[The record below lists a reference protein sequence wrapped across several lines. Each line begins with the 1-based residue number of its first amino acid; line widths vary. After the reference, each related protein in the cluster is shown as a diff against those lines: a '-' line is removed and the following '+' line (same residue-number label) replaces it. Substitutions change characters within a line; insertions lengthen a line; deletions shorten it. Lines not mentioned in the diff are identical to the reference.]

1 MTETDAAQVPTSTNP
16 YETDLDKIPEG
27 DPYLARS
34 PHYGR
39 YHPRPDD
46 FTPQYNYWYQSE
58 AESTAYWKDVVGKY
72 CTPENSIQTVGGREV
87 FVAGAV
93 VIRVDKDDATGAAE
107 ERYSCLN
114 ANELGAA
121 RKAEESLKDLGI
133 AVPVIY
139 FCGTVEEKN
148 VTVESRIPGVSLDV
162 AWRYLTAEQRRS
174 FKEQSRNVIKSLQMA
189 DSSSDEPSY
198 VCRGLNHQ
206 TPAGTHQRER
216 DILFE
221 ESKKDEDFCLVHNDM
236 VRSNMVV
243 KDDKIVGIIGWRQCG
258 YFGLDRAARVHR
270 ELRTPES
277 SYIVGP
283 GEDDGEKSSWAD
295 LYEFPS
301 EDNGKKTLANGHGN
315 PTPEVK
321 LEAEGSS
328 LDAVPSAAVDGIKP
342 SISQLDGTDFPAE
355 HPTPKKV
362 TDLKRGSMSRA
373 SSSERSSPIP
383 ATKGSAAA
391 KKPTAASSKKGTATK
406 KAAPKK
412 RKLNAQDGDSVD
424 GRSNTPASSRASKTP
439 APKKQGSASAAG
451 SPAPESKKKRPKK
464 AAPESDDESVEDANE
479 IFCICRRP
487 DNHTW
492 MIGCDGGC
500 EDWFHGRCVNIDP
513 RDADLIDKYICP
525 NCEEQGKRNTTWKPM
540 CRLPECRKPA
550 RITKQVL
557 SKYCSDEHGREFM
570 RLKTQQLNLVRAPG
584 SASNNSRSTS
594 HTRKGNKSQRS
605 NGHVGELDPET
616 SHAEDGA
623 ASNDEDDDYDMD
635 ADVKNGAEELGSRGG
650 ILTARELKAA
660 ISGVSSV
667 EEFRRLGD
675 RIVSPP
681 DDEVKDDGKKKLGLD
696 IDPKDLTYTPDEETK
711 IQKLRK
717 RRDELLHRKDMLR
730 ARNTFLGLVRQRGKH
745 VLERL
750 KQTDPKG
757 GWKDI
762 CGFDTRLSW
771 SDEEFDEWRL
781 SEAGQKALKDGN
793 LEAIPAKDADG
804 DTPMED
810 ASNQEN
816 DIDTISRGVCLKKRC
831 ERHKQWVKVQQQ
843 DIQFEEAMAAQDLAK
858 CEQEAQAVVER
869 AVLRMWAEKDGSS

>member
-1 MTETDAAQVPTSTNP
+1 MAETDTAQVSTSANP
-16 YETDLDKIPEG
+16 YETDPDKIPEG

-46 FTPQYNYWYQSE
+46 FTPQYNHWYQSE
-58 AESTAYWKDVVGKY
+58 PESTEYWKDVVRKY
-72 CTPENSIQTVGGREV
+72 CTPENSIQTVGDREV
-87 FVAGAV
+87 FIAGTV
-93 VIRVDKDDATGAAE
+93 VIRADKEDASGAAE
-107 ERYSCLN
+107 SRYSCLN

-121 RKAEESLKDLGI
+121 RKAREALRDLDI

-139 FCGTVEEKN
+139 FCGTVDGKN

-162 AWRYLTAEQRRS
+162 AWRYLTPEQR
-174 FKEQSRNVIKSLQMA
+174 QSLKVQCCNVIKNLQIA

-206 TPAGTHQRER
+206 TLPEAQQPER

-221 ESKKDEDFCLVHNDM
+221 ENKKGEDFCLVHNDM
-236 VRSNMVV
+236 VRSNIVV
-243 KDDKIVGIIGWRQCG
+243 KDDKIVGIVGWRQCG
-258 YFGLDRAARVHR
+258 YFGLDRARNVHR

-277 SYIVGP
+277 SYITAS
-283 GEDDGEKSSWAD
+283 GEDDGEKNSWAD
-295 LYEFPS
+295 LYDLLR
-301 EDNGKKTLANGHGN
+301 EDTSKKALTNGHGN

-321 LEAEGSS
+321 LEPSASS
-328 LDAVPSAAVDGIKP
+328 LDAVPSAAMDGVKL

-362 TDLKRGSMSRA
+362 NDLKRGSMSRA
-373 SSSERSSPIP
+373 SSSERSSPVP
-383 ATKGSAAA
+383 ATKGGTAA
-391 KKPTAASSKKGTATK
+391 KRPTAASSKKGTATQ

-412 RKLNAQDGDSVD
+412 RKLNTRDGESVD

-451 SPAPESKKKRPKK
+451 SPAPENKKKRSKK

-479 IFCICRRP
+479 VFCICRRP

-500 EDWFHGRCVNIDP
+500 EDWFHGKCVNIDP

-525 NCEEQGKRNTTWKPM
+525 NCQEQGKGNTTWKPM

-557 SKYCSDEHGREFM
+557 SKYCCDDHGREFM
-570 RLKTQQLNLVRAPG
+570 RLKTQHLNLVPAVRT
-584 SASNNSRSTS
+584 SNNSRSTS
-594 HTRKGNKSQRS
+594 STRKGDKSQRS
-605 NGHVGELDPET
+605 SNLVGEQDPEA

-623 ASNDEDDDYDMD
+623 ASNEDDDDDMD
-635 ADVKNGAEELGSRGG
+635 ADVRNATEELGSRGG

-681 DDEVKDDGKKKLGLD
+681 DDNVKDEGGKKLGLD

-717 RRDELLHRKDMLR
+717 RRDELLHRTEMLR
-730 ARNTFLGLVRQRGKH
+730 ARNTFLGLVRQRGKN

-750 KQTDPKG
+750 KQVDPKG

-816 DIDTISRGVCLKKRC
+816 EIGTISRGVCLKKRC

-843 DIQFEEAMAAQDLAK
+843 DIQFEEAMTIQDLAK

-869 AVLRMWAEKDGSS
+869 AVLRMWAEKDGSG

>member
-1 MTETDAAQVPTSTNP
+1 METDTVKVPTSANP
-16 YETDLDKIPEG
+16 YETDPDKIPEG
-27 DPYLARS
+27 DPYLTRS

-58 AESTAYWKDVVGKY
+58 PESTAYWKGIVGKY
-72 CTPENSIQTVGGREV
+72 CTPENSIQIVGDREV

-93 VIRVDKDDATGAAE
+93 IIRVDKDDATGAAE

-139 FCGTVEEKN
+139 FCGTVDGKN

-162 AWRYLTAEQRRS
+162 AWRYLTAEQRQS
-174 FKEQSRNVIKSLQMA
+174 FKEQSRNVIQSLQMA

-206 TPAGTHQRER
+206 RPADTQQRER
-216 DILFE
+216 DILFD
-221 ESKKDEDFCLVHNDM
+221 ESKKGEDFCLVHNDM
-236 VRSNMVV
+236 VRSNIVV

-258 YFGLDRAARVHR
+258 YFGLNRAGTVHR

-277 SYIVGP
+277 SYIAGP
-283 GEDDGEKSSWAD
+283 GEDDEKSSWTD

-301 EDNGKKTLANGHGN
+301 ADDGKKALANGHDN

-321 LEAEGSS
+321 LEPSASS

-362 TDLKRGSMSRA
+362 NDLRRGSVSRA

-383 ATKGSAAA
+383 ATKGSTAA
-391 KKPTAASSKKGTATK
+391 KKPTTASSKKGTATR

-412 RKLNAQDGDSVD
+412 RKLNPQDGESVD

-451 SPAPESKKKRPKK
+451 SPAPESKKKRSKK

-500 EDWFHGRCVNIDP
+500 EDWFHGKCVNIDP
-513 RDADLIDKYICP
+513 RDAELIDKYICP
-525 NCEEQGKRNTTWKPM
+525 NCEEQGKGNTTWKPM

-557 SKYCSDEHGREFM
+557 SKYCSDDHGREFM
-570 RLKTQQLNLVRAPG
+570 RLKAQQL
-584 SASNNSRSTS
+584 T
-594 HTRKGNKSQRS
+594 
-605 NGHVGELDPET
+605 
-616 SHAEDGA
+616 
-623 ASNDEDDDYDMD
+623 SNDEDDDYDMD
-635 ADVKNGAEELGSRGG
+635 ADVKNGTEELGSRGG

-750 KQTDPKG
+750 KQADPKG

-781 SEAGQKALKDGN
+781 SETGQKALKDGN

-816 DIDTISRGVCLKKRC
+816 DIDAISRGVCLKKRC

-843 DIQFEEAMAAQDLAK
+843 DIQFEEAMAVQDLAK

-869 AVLRMWAEKDGSS
+869 AVLRMWAEKDGSG